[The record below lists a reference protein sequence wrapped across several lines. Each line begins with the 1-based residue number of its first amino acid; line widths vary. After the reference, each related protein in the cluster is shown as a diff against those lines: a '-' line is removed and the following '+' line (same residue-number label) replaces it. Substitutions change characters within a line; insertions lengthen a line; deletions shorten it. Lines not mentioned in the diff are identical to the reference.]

1 MVTTRKRTIIQSND
15 EYMLEQN
22 TRQESPQQNV
32 AASEVHTSAGGD
44 QIDSEVNVQGNS

>member
-1 MVTTRKRTIIQSND
+1 MVTTRKRTIQSND
-15 EYMLEQN
+15 EYMLEQD

-32 AASEVHTSAGGD
+32 AATKVHTCAGRD

>member
-1 MVTTRKRTIIQSND
+1 MVTTRKHTIQSND
-15 EYMLEQN
+15 EYMLEQD

-32 AASEVHTSAGGD
+32 AAFEVHTSAEGD

>member
-1 MVTTRKRTIIQSND
+1 MVTTRKRTIQSND
-15 EYMLEQN
+15 EYMLEQD

-32 AASEVHTSAGGD
+32 AASEVHTGARD

>member
-1 MVTTRKRTIIQSND
+1 MVTTRKRTIQSND
-15 EYMLEQN
+15 EYMLEQD